1 MQATHPGEGKMTP
14 AQRIRVARRHC
25 GLSQASLAKL
35 VGVQRSA
42 VSHWEAANEKSPNAN
57 HLYEIAIATGISFE
71 WLATGRG
78 AMALSND
85 VRLDSI
91 AAVDA
96 MLVDDA
102 IELRLIKAF
111 RGATTKSRV
120 ALVEIAEQLVVL
132 RTGRVRPERT
142 PAALMPAHAARR
154 QLDRPRN
161 GSGVL
166 PD

>member
-14 AQRIRVARRHC
+14 AQRIRMARRHC
-25 GLSQASLAKL
+25 GLSQASLARM

-42 VSHWEAANEKSPNAN
+42 VSHWEAANAKSPNAN

-96 MLVDDA
+96 LLVDDA

-111 RGATTKSRV
+111 RGATTKSRI

-132 RTGRVRPERT
+132 RTGRVRQEQT
-142 PAALMPAHAARR
+142 LVALMPGRYAKR
-154 QLDRPRN
+154 QLHRPRN